1 MISTLIRT
9 EFARLTAS
17 RMSRIALVALML
29 VPVLYGGLYLWANR
43 DPYASLDQVPAA
55 LVVADTG
62 ATMSGKAVHYGRDV
76 ADQIVASH
84 DFDWTVVSASTAAKG
99 VRDGRFDFTLTLPA
113 SFSKDLVSASSSSPT
128 RASVDLTTNDT
139 NSYLASTIAGQAALT
154 VKSSIAA
161 RVGSAAAG
169 QFLLGLNDIH
179 DSLSSAASGASQL
192 KSGAASAASGA
203 TSLASGTAQLA
214 AGANQ
219 LAAGTAQVATGAKQ
233 VAAGNAQL
241 VASADA
247 MAAQAKQLSGA
258 ISGVGAKV
266 SEQLTAAGVSQST
279 IEAVLA
285 DLAPIGAAAQ
295 SANGSLQAAS
305 GQISQLAAGS
315 AQVASG
321 AAQSASGA
329 KQAAT
334 GAEQSASGAS
344 SLSQGL
350 DQLQTGATSLSDGL
364 VTGAAKVPST
374 DAAARAAQSAA
385 IGNPVS
391 VKTDAVTKATDY
403 GAGLA
408 PFFISL
414 AAWIGIYALFLIV
427 KPLSR
432 RALTAVR
439 RPIRIALAGWLAPA
453 ILGVVQMAAVF
464 LIVALALRLDVGNPL
479 ATCGFMA
486 LASLTFAA
494 IILALNAWLGS
505 VGQFL
510 GLVLMVVQL
519 VTAGGTFPWQTLPGP
534 LAALHHALPMSYA
547 VDGLRQLMY
556 GGSATT
562 ALSDALVLLCWLL
575 GGVALTAL
583 AAVRM
588 TRHRTLRDLRPS
600 LIG

>member
-1 MISTLIRT
+1 MIPTLIRT

-62 ATMSGKAVHYGRDV
+62 ATLSGKAVHYGRDV

-113 SFSKDLVSASSSSPT
+113 SFSKNLVSASSSSPT

-161 RVGSAAAG
+161 RVSSAAAG

-203 TSLASGTAQLA
+203 TSLARGTAQLA

-241 VASADA
+241 VASAGT

-258 ISGVGAKV
+258 ISGIGAKI
-266 SEQLTAAGVSQST
+266 SGQLTAAGVSQST
-279 IEAVLA
+279 IDAVLA

-479 ATCGFMA
+479 ATYGFMA

>member
-1 MISTLIRT
+1 MIPTLIRT

-113 SFSKDLVSASSSSPT
+113 SFSKNLVSASSSSPT

-161 RVGSAAAG
+161 RVSSAAAG

-203 TSLASGTAQLA
+203 TSLARGTAQLA

-241 VASADA
+241 VASAGT

-258 ISGVGAKV
+258 ISGIGAKI
-266 SEQLTAAGVSQST
+266 SGQLTAAGVSQST
-279 IEAVLA
+279 IDAVLA

-479 ATCGFMA
+479 ATYGFMA

-588 TRHRTLRDLRPS
+588 TRHRTLGDLRPS